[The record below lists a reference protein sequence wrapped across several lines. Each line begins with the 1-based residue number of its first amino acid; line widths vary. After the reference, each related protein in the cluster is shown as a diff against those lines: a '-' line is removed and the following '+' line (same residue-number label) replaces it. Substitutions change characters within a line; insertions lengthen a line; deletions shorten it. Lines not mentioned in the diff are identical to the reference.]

1 MLNPP
6 RARAA
11 PSVVLPSATQAA
23 ILATILVAAL
33 YFGRSVF
40 VPLALAVLLSFVL
53 SPLVVVLRKWFVPR
67 AVAVAL
73 VVAFTVFAIG
83 GLGMVMGRQ
92 VAQLGDDL
100 PRYETTL
107 REKLKSLRIG
117 VAQSGLVDKATS
129 TLKELRRELEPQAP
143 TPASRPM
150 IVMPGPDGGKPIP
163 VEIHQPPERPLDT
176 YQRIIS
182 VLLPPLTTSGIVLIL
197 IIFILL
203 QREDIR
209 DRVIRLVGAGDIE
222 MTTAAL
228 DDAGTRLSRLFLAQ
242 AALNAS
248 FGVVIALGLWV
259 IGVPSPILWGIVAAL
274 MRFIPYIGSVLSAV
288 FPILL
293 AASVDPGWSMVAWTL
308 ALFLILEPAVGHF
321 IEPMVQGQTT
331 GLSPLAIVV
340 SAILWT
346 ALWGP
351 IGLLLATP
359 LTMCLVVLGRHVE
372 GLAFLHVVLG
382 DQPAL
387 SPPEVFY
394 QRLLAGSA
402 AEAAEQAEEVL
413 KESSLIAYADDVA
426 LAGLKLAARDWHRGV
441 IDAGRLAE
449 LRDGVLVLLED
460 LSDQPLHSMHRQQED
475 SDAPARISGNGSRIT
490 VQAPER
496 HEVDLDREWS
506 AKGPP
511 VLCLGARTPLDT
523 AAADLLAHL
532 LRRQGI
538 PARVAPVRRPS
549 ELSSLDLT
557 DVKVVWISSVDAAH
571 SHAQI
576 RYVIRRL
583 GRAAPDVM
591 ICGGFWGGTTS
602 TEASGDTGI
611 LHVAAAFAEA
621 VDITWALARGRST
634 SGTQSAAQTPVTQME
649 PAAERQARPAA

>member
-1 MLNPP
+1 MLKPQRTASP
-6 RARAA
+6 IL
-11 PSVVLPSATQAA
+11 LPSATNAVILGAA
-23 ILATILVAAL
+23 FIAAL
-33 YFGRSVF
+33 YFGQSVF

-67 AVAVAL
+67 AVAVGL
-73 VVAFTVFAIG
+73 VVAFMVLAVG
-83 GLGMVMGRQ
+83 GLGMVLGRQ
-92 VAQLGDDL
+92 LAQLGDDL
-100 PRYETTL
+100 PRYESTL
-107 REKLKSLRIG
+107 REKLKSLRVG
-117 VAQSGLVDKATS
+117 VAKSGLIDKATS
-129 TLKELRRELEPQAP
+129 TLDGLRRELEPQVPAGVSRSTT
-143 TPASRPM
+143 TPGA
-150 IVMPGPDGGKPIP
+150 DAGKPIR

-182 VLLPPLTTSGIVLIL
+182 VLLPPLATSGIVLIL

-242 AALNAS
+242 AVLNAS
-248 FGVVIALGLWV
+248 FGVAIACGLWA
-259 IGVPSPILWGIVAAL
+259 IGVPSPILWGMVAAL
-274 MRFIPYIGSVLSAV
+274 MRFIPYIGSVLAAV

-293 AASVDPGWSMVAWTL
+293 AAAVDPGWSMVAWTL
-308 ALFLILEPAVGHF
+308 ALYLILEPAVGHF

-340 SAILWT
+340 SAVLWT

-372 GLAFLHVVLG
+372 GLAFLDVVLG

-394 QRLLAGSA
+394 QRLLAGSS
-402 AEAAEQAEEVL
+402 AEAAEQAEDVL
-413 KESSLIAYADDVA
+413 KASSLIAYADDVA
-426 LAGLKLAARDWHRGV
+426 LAGLKLARRDFHRGV
-441 IDAGRLAE
+441 LDEARLTG
-449 LRDGVLVLLED
+449 LRDGVLVLLDD
-460 LSDQPLHSMHRQQED
+460 LSDQPLHARDRAAEESNAPAPTANGADVSIPAPQRQQLGED
-475 SDAPARISGNGSRIT
+475 EID
-490 VQAPER
+490 PEWR
-496 HEVDLDREWS
+496 
-506 AKGPP
+506 KGAA

-532 LRRQGI
+532 LCRHGI
-538 PARVAPVRRPS
+538 PSRVAPIPRLS
-549 ELSSLDLT
+549 ELGSLDLT
-557 DVKVVWISSVDAAH
+557 DVKVVWISSIDAAQ

-583 GRAAPDVM
+583 RRAVPG
-591 ICGGFWGGTTS
+591 IIFCGGFWDGTTS
-602 TEASGDTGI
+602 VVANENTG
-611 LHVAAAFAEA
+611 LAHAVSTYAAAVA
-621 VDITWALARGRST
+621 ITCSLARGRSAAIAI
-634 SGTQSAAQTPVTQME
+634 QSAAQSPRPSMATAAGLQAL
-649 PAAERQARPAA
+649 PAA